1 MELSS
6 EGRPC
11 LAEMDGWRAGEGFV
25 KSAIL
30 VLLLGFLG
38 ASTTLRPLKEMAFAT
53 SGSWLAVIV
62 HASHLILVRYLVNYF
77 FGLDMPTN
85 EYTAYSYCTIFSSIR
100 GKKKSYFYFFFIY
113 AFF

>member
-38 ASTTLRPLKEMAFAT
+38 ASTTLRPLKGMAFAT
-53 SGSWLAVIV
+53 SGSWDNQIYFLLHFFSNAKFFSFFAV
-62 HASHLILVRYLVNYF
+62 SSMFLLI
-77 FGLDMPTN
+77 
-85 EYTAYSYCTIFSSIR
+85 
-100 GKKKSYFYFFFIY
+100 FYYILF
-113 AFF
+113 

>member
-53 SGSWLAVIV
+53 SGSWDNQI
-62 HASHLILVRYLVNYF
+62 YF
-77 FGLDMPTN
+77 LLHH
-85 EYTAYSYCTIFSSIR
+85 
-100 GKKKSYFYFFFIY
+100 FFFKCKIFLFLCC
-113 AFF
+113 FFYVFADFLLYFVLTDKK